1 MALEARSKMA
11 ITKLHDMH
19 TRRRSRNVG
28 LGLALGA
35 FVLLL
40 LGLTVVKVTVL
51 DPSIAAQEAQN

>member
-1 MALEARSKMA
+1 MA

-51 DPSIAAQEAQN
+51 DPSIAAQEAGY